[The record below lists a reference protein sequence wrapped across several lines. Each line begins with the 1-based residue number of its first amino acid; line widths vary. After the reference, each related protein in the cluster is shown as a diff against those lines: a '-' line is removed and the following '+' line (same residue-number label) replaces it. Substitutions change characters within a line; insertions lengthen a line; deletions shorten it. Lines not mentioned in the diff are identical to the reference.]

1 MSVCNS
7 AIIFKLL
14 HTKYKNIDNNK
25 TGNVSL
31 TKAAKRI
38 TIMLVSVSV
47 SFIVCTLPYAVLY
60 QVDLN
65 VSTYS
70 YVVIILLMYTNHS
83 VNIIVY
89 YVSNSQFRR
98 ELRKMFCCK
107 LDSQVHPNTD
117 ESTM

>member
-1 MSVCNS
+1 M
-7 AIIFKLL
+7 KLIL
-14 HTKYKNIDNNK
+14 TKYKSTDTNK
-25 TGNVSL
+25 SGNVSL

-47 SFIVCTLPYAVLY
+47 LFIVCTLPYAVVY

-70 YVVIILLMYTNHS
+70 YTVIILLMYTNHS
-83 VNIIVY
+83 VNIVVY
-89 YVSNSQFRR
+89 YTTNNQFRK
-98 ELRKMFCCK
+98 ELRKMICCK
-107 LDSQVHPNTD
+107 VQVHPANTE